1 MKVVSGQPQFE
12 TLDRQPR
19 SLPFATASSKFAAVL
34 SAGLAAASLLMVTP
48 AFGQTAANTT
58 SSEKQNLTCVTE
70 GQRLVCDVQ
79 QLGQTSKTMI
89 FEQKPYVRKA
99 SETVELTPIKRTALF
114 NPELDGMLASGLLWA
129 FYLSLPIAVIV
140 AIWRYDRRA
149 REQMAKL
156 LQQVA
161 TLERIWQHPSSPVE
175 STGD

>member
-1 MKVVSGQPQFE
+1 MKVVSGQLQFE
-12 TLDRQPR
+12 TLHRQPR
-19 SLPFATASSKFAAVL
+19 SLPFAAVL
-34 SAGLAAASLLMVTP
+34 SAGLAAASLLMATP
-48 AFGQTAANTT
+48 AFGQTAANTTT

-79 QLGQTSKTMI
+79 QLGQASKTMT
-89 FEQKPYVRKA
+89 FEQKPYAGKA

-129 FYLSLPIAVIV
+129 FYLSLPLVVIV

-161 TLERIWQHPSSPVE
+161 TLERIWQHPPSPVE